1 MRRKIREVF
10 KGEWLAKKR
19 MERVGKGEDFG
30 HTSLL
35 MSVGHP
41 VYLDCNAT
49 TPLEPAV
56 GELIRHYFE
65 EEYGNEGSRTHGYGG
80 RAKKAVQKAREQIAK
95 LVDSKPEE
103 VIFTS
108 GATESNNLAIL
119 GLAQWGRRHGR
130 THIISTHLEHK
141 AVLEPIDF
149 LAKDGFEVDLVAPG
163 KSGRMD
169 AAKILQLLRPT
180 TLLVSLMHANNE
192 TGVIQ
197 PIEEVAKGLA
207 HHSAYFHVDAA
218 QTFGKLIEPLRN
230 HRIDLLS
237 ASGHKIFGPKG
248 VGVLIVRHRGK
259 QKVPLAPLV
268 YGGGQEHGLRPGTL
282 PVPLIAGFGLA
293 AEMGGTGHEVRQ
305 VACSSFRERFL
316 RAIEPLHPKI
326 HGEEG
331 QVLSHTVNVSFP
343 GMSAEEGMV
352 KIRDLVAVSN
362 GSACTSSSYQPS
374 HVLKSMGLAKDEIIG
389 AMRFSWCHLT
399 PDPDWAAVVE
409 KLRGK

>member
-1 MRRKIREVF
+1 
-10 KGEWLAKKR
+10 
-19 MERVGKGEDFG
+19 MERVGKGELFG
-30 HTSLL
+30 HTPSL
-35 MSVGHP
+35 MHIGHP

-56 GELIRHYFE
+56 GALIRRYFE
-65 EEYGNEGSRTHGYGG
+65 EEYGNEGSRTHGYGA
-80 RAKKAVQKAREQIAK
+80 RAKEAVEKAREQIAE
-95 LVDSKPEE
+95 LLAAKPDE

-119 GLAQWGRRHGR
+119 GLANWGRRHGK

-141 AVLEPIDF
+141 AVLEPIDV
-149 LAKDGFEVDLVAPG
+149 LAKDGFEVDLVAPE
-163 KSGRMD
+163 KNGRVD
-169 AAKILQLLRPT
+169 AAKIVSLLRPT

-197 PIEEVAKGLA
+197 PIEEVANALA
-207 HHSAYFHVDAA
+207 HHPAYFHVDAA
-218 QTFGKLIEPLRN
+218 QTFGKLIEPLQN

-237 ASGHKIFGPKG
+237 ASGHKIYGPKG
-248 VGVLIVRHRGK
+248 VGVLLVRHRGK

-268 YGGGQEHGLRPGTL
+268 HGGGQEHGLRPGTL
-282 PVPLIAGFGLA
+282 PVPLIAGLGLA
-293 AEMGGTGHEVRQ
+293 AEIGMKDHEARE
-305 VACSSFRERFL
+305 AKCRAFRERFL

-331 QVLSHTVNVSFP
+331 QVLAHTVNLSFP
-343 GMSAEEGMV
+343 GISAEEGMV

-374 HVLKSMGLAKDEIIG
+374 HVLKAMRLAKDEIIG

-399 PDPDWAAVVE
+399 PDPDWAAVVA
-409 KLRGK
+409 KLR

>member
-1 MRRKIREVF
+1 
-10 KGEWLAKKR
+10 
-19 MERVGKGEDFG
+19 MERVGKGELFG
-30 HTSLL
+30 HTPSL
-35 MSVGHP
+35 MHIGHP

-56 GELIRHYFE
+56 GALIRRYFE
-65 EEYGNEGSRTHGYGG
+65 EEYGNEGSRTHGYGA
-80 RAKKAVQKAREQIAK
+80 RAKEAVEKAREQIAE
-95 LVDSKPEE
+95 LLAAKPDE

-119 GLAQWGRRHGR
+119 GLANWGRRHGK

-141 AVLEPIDF
+141 AVLEPIDV
-149 LAKDGFEVDLVAPG
+149 LAKDGFEVDLVAPE
-163 KSGRMD
+163 KNGRVE
-169 AAKILQLLRPT
+169 AAKIVALLRPT

-197 PIEEVAKGLA
+197 PIDEVAKALA
-207 HHSAYFHVDAA
+207 HHPAYFHVDAA

-237 ASGHKIFGPKG
+237 ASGHKIYGPKG
-248 VGVLIVRHRGK
+248 VGVLLVRHRGK

-282 PVPLIAGFGLA
+282 PVPLIAGLGLA
-293 AEMGGTGHEVRQ
+293 AEIGAKDHEARE
-305 VACSSFRERFL
+305 AKCRAFRERFL

-331 QVLSHTVNVSFP
+331 QVLAHTVNLSFP
-343 GMSAEEGMV
+343 GISAEEGMV

-374 HVLKSMGLAKDEIIG
+374 HVLKAMRLAKDEIIG

-399 PDPDWAAVVE
+399 PDPDWAAVVA
-409 KLRGK
+409 KLR

>member
-1 MRRKIREVF
+1 
-10 KGEWLAKKR
+10 
-19 MERVGKGEDFG
+19 MERVGKGELFG
-30 HTSLL
+30 HTPTL
-35 MSVGHP
+35 MRIGHP

-56 GELIRHYFE
+56 GALIRRYFE
-65 EEYGNEGSRTHGYGG
+65 EEYGNEGSRTHGYGA
-80 RAKKAVQKAREQIAK
+80 RAKEAVEMAREQIAE
-95 LVDSKPEE
+95 LLAAKPDE

-119 GLAQWGRRHGR
+119 GLANWGRRHGK

-141 AVLEPIDF
+141 AVLEPIDV
-149 LAKDGFEVDLVAPG
+149 LAKDGFEVDLVAPE
-163 KSGRMD
+163 KNGRVD
-169 AAKILQLLRPT
+169 AAKIVSLLRPT

-197 PIEEVAKGLA
+197 PIEEVAKALA
-207 HHSAYFHVDAA
+207 HHPAYFHVDAA

-237 ASGHKIFGPKG
+237 ASGHKIYGPKG
-248 VGVLIVRHRGK
+248 VGVLLVRHRGK

-282 PVPLIAGFGLA
+282 PVPLIAGLGLA
-293 AEMGGTGHEVRQ
+293 AEIGGKDHEAREVKCR
-305 VACSSFRERFL
+305 AFRERFL

-331 QVLSHTVNVSFP
+331 QVLPHTVNLSFP
-343 GMSAEEGMV
+343 GISAEEGMV

-374 HVLKSMGLAKDEIIG
+374 HVLKAMRLAKDEIIG

-399 PDPDWAAVVE
+399 PDPDWAVVVA
-409 KLRGK
+409 KLR

>member
-1 MRRKIREVF
+1 
-10 KGEWLAKKR
+10 
-19 MERVGKGEDFG
+19 MERVGKGELFG
-30 HTSLL
+30 HTPSL
-35 MSVGHP
+35 MHIGHP

-56 GELIRHYFE
+56 GALIRRYFE
-65 EEYGNEGSRTHGYGG
+65 EEYGNEGSRTHGYGA
-80 RAKKAVQKAREQIAK
+80 RAKEAVEKAREQIAE
-95 LVDSKPEE
+95 LVAAKPDE

-119 GLAQWGRRHGR
+119 GLANWGRRHGK

-141 AVLEPIDF
+141 AVLEPIDV
-149 LAKDGFEVDLVAPG
+149 LAKDGFEVDLVAPE
-163 KSGRMD
+163 KNGRVD
-169 AAKILQLLRPT
+169 AAKIVALLRPT

-197 PIEEVAKGLA
+197 PIDEVAKALA
-207 HHSAYFHVDAA
+207 HHPAYFHVDAA
-218 QTFGKLIEPLRN
+218 QTFGKLIEPLQN

-237 ASGHKIFGPKG
+237 ASGHKIYGPKG
-248 VGVLIVRHRGK
+248 VGVLLVRHRGK

-268 YGGGQEHGLRPGTL
+268 HGGGQEHGLRPGTL
-282 PVPLIAGFGLA
+282 PVPLIAGLGLA
-293 AEMGGTGHEVRQ
+293 AEIGMKDHEARE
-305 VACSSFRERFL
+305 AKCRAFRERFL

-331 QVLSHTVNVSFP
+331 QVLAHTVNLSFP
-343 GMSAEEGMV
+343 GISAEEGMV

-374 HVLKSMGLAKDEIIG
+374 HVLKAMRLAKDEIIG

-399 PDPDWAAVVE
+399 PDPDWATVVE
-409 KLRGK
+409 KLKGK

>member
-1 MRRKIREVF
+1 
-10 KGEWLAKKR
+10 
-19 MERVGKGEDFG
+19 MERVGKGELFG
-30 HTSLL
+30 HTPLL
-35 MSVGHP
+35 MRIGHP

-56 GELIRHYFE
+56 GALIRRYFE
-65 EEYGNEGSRTHGYGG
+65 EEYGNEGSRTHGYGA
-80 RAKKAVQKAREQIAK
+80 RAKEAVEKAREQIAE
-95 LVDSKPEE
+95 LVAAKPDE

-119 GLAQWGRRHGR
+119 GLANWGRRHGK

-141 AVLEPIDF
+141 AVLEPIDV
-149 LAKDGFEVDLVAPG
+149 LAKDGFEVDLVAPE
-163 KSGRMD
+163 KNGRVD
-169 AAKILQLLRPT
+169 AAKIVALLRPT

-197 PIEEVAKGLA
+197 PIEEVAKALA
-207 HHSAYFHVDAA
+207 HHPAYFHVDAA
-218 QTFGKLIEPLRN
+218 QTFGKLIEPLQN

-237 ASGHKIFGPKG
+237 ASGHKIYGPKG
-248 VGVLIVRHRGK
+248 VGVLLVRHRGK

-293 AEMGGTGHEVRQ
+293 AEIGAKENDARE
-305 VACSSFRERFL
+305 AKCRAFRERFL

-331 QVLSHTVNVSFP
+331 QVLAHTVNLSFP
-343 GMSAEEGMV
+343 GISAEEGMV
-352 KIRDLVAVSN
+352 KMRDLVAVSN

-374 HVLKSMGLAKDEIIG
+374 HVLKSMRLAKDEIIG

-399 PDPDWAAVVE
+399 PDPDWAKVVE
-409 KLRGK
+409 KLKEK

>member
-19 MERVGKGEDFG
+19 MERVGKGELFG
-30 HTSLL
+30 HTPSL
-35 MSVGHP
+35 MHIGHP

-56 GELIRHYFE
+56 GALIRRYFE
-65 EEYGNEGSRTHGYGG
+65 EEYGNEGSRTHGYGA
-80 RAKKAVQKAREQIAK
+80 RAKEAVEKARGQIAE
-95 LVDSKPEE
+95 LVAAKPDE

-119 GLAQWGRRHGR
+119 GLANWGRRHGK

-141 AVLEPIDF
+141 AVLEPIDV
-149 LAKDGFEVDLVAPG
+149 LAKDGFEVDLVAPE
-163 KSGRMD
+163 KNGRVD
-169 AAKILQLLRPT
+169 AAKIVSLLRPT

-197 PIEEVAKGLA
+197 PIEEVAKALA
-207 HHSAYFHVDAA
+207 HHPAYFHVDAA

-237 ASGHKIFGPKG
+237 ASGHKIYGPKG
-248 VGVLIVRHRGK
+248 VGVLLVRHRGK

-268 YGGGQEHGLRPGTL
+268 HGGGQEHGLRPGTL
-282 PVPLIAGFGLA
+282 PVPLIAGLGLA
-293 AEMGGTGHEVRQ
+293 AEIGAKDHEARE
-305 VACSSFRERFL
+305 AKCRAFRERFL

-331 QVLSHTVNVSFP
+331 QVLAHTVNLSFP
-343 GMSAEEGMV
+343 GISAEEGMV

-374 HVLKSMGLAKDEIIG
+374 HVLKAMRLAKDEIIG

-399 PDPDWAAVVE
+399 PDPDWATVVA
-409 KLRGK
+409 KLR

>member
-1 MRRKIREVF
+1 
-10 KGEWLAKKR
+10 
-19 MERVGKGEDFG
+19 MERVGKGELFG
-30 HTSLL
+30 HTKPL
-35 MSVGHP
+35 MHIGHP

-56 GELIRHYFE
+56 GALIRRYFE
-65 EEYGNEGSRTHGYGG
+65 EEYGNEGSRTHGYGA
-80 RAKKAVQKAREQIAK
+80 RAKEAVEKAREQIAE
-95 LVDSKPEE
+95 LMAAKPDE

-119 GLAQWGRRHGR
+119 GLANWGRRNGK

-141 AVLEPIDF
+141 AVLEPIDV
-149 LAKDGFEVDLVAPG
+149 LAKDGFEVDLVAPE
-163 KSGRMD
+163 KNGRVD
-169 AAKILQLLRPT
+169 AAKIIALLRPT

-197 PIEEVAKGLA
+197 PIEEVAKALA
-207 HHSAYFHVDAA
+207 HHPAYFHVDAA

-237 ASGHKIFGPKG
+237 ASGHKIYGPKG
-248 VGVLIVRHRGK
+248 VGALLVRHRGK
-259 QKVPLAPLV
+259 QKIPLAPLV

-282 PVPLIAGFGLA
+282 PVPLIAGLGLA
-293 AEMGGTGHEVRQ
+293 AEIGGKDHEARE
-305 VACSSFRERFL
+305 AKCRAFRERFL

-331 QVLSHTVNVSFP
+331 QVLAHTVNLSFP
-343 GMSAEEGMV
+343 GISAEEGMV
-352 KIRDLVAVSN
+352 RIRDLVAVSN

-374 HVLKSMGLAKDEIIG
+374 HVLKAMRLAKDEIIG

-399 PDPDWAAVVE
+399 PDPDWAAVVA
-409 KLRGK
+409 KLR

>member
-1 MRRKIREVF
+1 MHI
-10 KGEWLAKKR
+10 
-19 MERVGKGEDFG
+19 
-30 HTSLL
+30 
-35 MSVGHP
+35 GHP

-56 GELIRHYFE
+56 GALIRRYFE
-65 EEYGNEGSRTHGYGG
+65 EEYGNEGSRTHGYGA
-80 RAKKAVQKAREQIAK
+80 RAKEAVEKAREQIAE
-95 LVDSKPEE
+95 LLAAKPDE

-119 GLAQWGRRHGR
+119 GLANWGRRHGK

-141 AVLEPIDF
+141 AVLEPIDV
-149 LAKDGFEVDLVAPG
+149 LAKDGFEVDLVAPE
-163 KSGRMD
+163 KSGRVD
-169 AAKILQLLRPT
+169 AAKIVALLRPT

-197 PIEEVAKGLA
+197 PIDEVAKALA
-207 HHSAYFHVDAA
+207 HHPAYFHVDAA
-218 QTFGKLIEPLRN
+218 QTFGKLIEPLQN

-237 ASGHKIFGPKG
+237 ASGHKIYGPKG
-248 VGVLIVRHRGK
+248 VGVLLVRHRGK

-268 YGGGQEHGLRPGTL
+268 HGGGQEHGLRPGTL
-282 PVPLIAGFGLA
+282 PVPLIAGLGLA
-293 AEMGGTGHEVRQ
+293 AEIGMKDHEARE
-305 VACSSFRERFL
+305 AKCRAFRERFL

-331 QVLSHTVNVSFP
+331 QVLAHTVNLSFP
-343 GMSAEEGMV
+343 GISAEEGMV

-374 HVLKSMGLAKDEIIG
+374 HVLKAMRLAKDEIIG

-399 PDPDWAAVVE
+399 PDPDWAAVVA
-409 KLRGK
+409 KLR